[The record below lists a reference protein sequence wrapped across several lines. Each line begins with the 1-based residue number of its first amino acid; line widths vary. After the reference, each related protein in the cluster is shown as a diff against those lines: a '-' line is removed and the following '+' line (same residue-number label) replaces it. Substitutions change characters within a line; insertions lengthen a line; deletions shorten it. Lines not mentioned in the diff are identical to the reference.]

1 MTAGAVMQ
9 NVPDGITPE
18 QYIRIMALLSAITRS
33 AIDGTL
39 TDAMVIRKA
48 EMYREYIEEGPRRD
62 R

>member
-1 MTAGAVMQ
+1 MQ
-9 NVPDGITPE
+9 NVPEGITPE

-33 AIDGTL
+33 AIDGTG
-39 TDAMVIRKA
+39 TDAMVLRKA